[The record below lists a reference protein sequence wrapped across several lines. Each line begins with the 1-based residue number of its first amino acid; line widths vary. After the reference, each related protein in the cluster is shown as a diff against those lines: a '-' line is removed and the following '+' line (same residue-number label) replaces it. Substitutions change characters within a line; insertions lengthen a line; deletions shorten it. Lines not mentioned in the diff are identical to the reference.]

1 MAESIVELPIEGI
14 AALAR
19 KYGVR
24 RLALFGSALGDEF
37 GPASDLDFL
46 VEFQNDDYGPWMGKM
61 TDLREELA
69 RLLNREVDL
78 VSRRGIERSRNWIRR
93 ERILGSAKV
102 IYEE

>member
-1 MAESIVELPIEGI
+1 
-14 AALAR
+14 
-19 KYGVR
+19 
-24 RLALFGSALGDEF
+24 
-37 GPASDLDFL
+37 
-46 VEFQNDDYGPWMGKM
+46 MGKM